1 MLRRCA
7 MGKQLQTRIG
17 RNALLILVPG
27 LLMLSGCWEWS
38 AVGPVE
44 QAPSVVLLPAAGQL
58 NLYNKGD
65 ADLQLS
71 GDKFEGYPT
80 ASDEQGRIIP
90 RDGVY
95 NFPTDKLKTVMLS
108 TVGYNGEKLVPFEVY
123 LSDAQ
128 GRDYIA
134 RFDLLVKMNS
144 GNMTIHTQQLELR
157 LATGSSNDSATPG

>member
-1 MLRRCA
+1 MS
-7 MGKQLQTRIG
+7 GQLQTLIT
-17 RNALLILVPG
+17 RNAWLFLVPA
-27 LLMLSGCWEWS
+27 LLTLSGCWEWS
-38 AVGPVE
+38 SVGPVE
-44 QAPSVVLLPAAGQL
+44 EAPSVVLLPAAGQL

-71 GDKFEGYPT
+71 GDKFAGFP
-80 ASDEQGRIIP
+80 SDLDQQGRTIP

-95 NFPTDKLKTVMLS
+95 NFSTDRLKAVMLS
-108 TVGYNGEKLVPFEVY
+108 TVGNNGEKLVPFEVY

-144 GNMTIHTQQLELR
+144 GNMTIHTQELGLR
-157 LATGSSNDSATPG
+157 LATGSNDSATPS